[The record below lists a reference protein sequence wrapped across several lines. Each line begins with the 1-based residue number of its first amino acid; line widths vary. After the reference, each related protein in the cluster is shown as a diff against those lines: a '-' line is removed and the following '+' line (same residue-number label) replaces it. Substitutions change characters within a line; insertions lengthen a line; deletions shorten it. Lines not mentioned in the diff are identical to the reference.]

1 MRTVVGI
8 SQKIKRV
15 WLDAVLDQLAQTR
28 DKTEL
33 RSFLDKQ
40 LRDEL
45 PGKES
50 RAKASGI
57 ILRIWSNIPSDHLAL
72 RDRALALLP
81 RISGQERIWLH
92 WGMTALAYPF
102 FRDITEI
109 VGRVLTLQ
117 NDFTTAQVQGRM
129 LTTWGDRTTSKE
141 ATQKLITSLLDWGV
155 LRPTRTKGN
164 FLLSKKMTTPSLELQ
179 LWLLEVMLRASAA
192 DEIELQHLLRLP
204 ESFPFAFTIGPADLR
219 KCDSFNIHRQS
230 LDTDMVSLNSV
241 RTKQTTNS
249 GAELSM
255 AKAVGQT
262 QLDFFPLRTK

>member
-1 MRTVVGI
+1 MRRVVGI

-15 WLDAVLDQLAQTR
+15 WLDAALDQLAHTT

-33 RSFLDKQ
+33 RSFLDEQ
-40 LRDEL
+40 LRDNL

-57 ILRIWSNIPSDHLAL
+57 ILRIWSSTPSESLAL
-72 RDRALALLP
+72 RDRAVALLP
-81 RISGQERIWLH
+81 RISCNERIWLH

-109 VGRVLTLQ
+109 VGRLLALQ
-117 NDFTTAQVQGRM
+117 NDFTTLQVQGRM

-141 ATQKLITSLLDWGV
+141 AAQKLITSLLDWGV
-155 LRPTRTKGN
+155 LRSTKTKGH
-164 FLLSKKMTTPSLELQ
+164 FLLSKKLATNSLELQ
-179 LWLLEVMLRASAA
+179 LWLLEVLLRASAA

-204 ESFPFAFTIGPADLR
+204 ESFPFTFGLSAADLR
-219 KCDSFNIHRQS
+219 KCDSFNIHRQG
-230 LDTDMVSLNSV
+230 LDTDMVAITKARTNQSLNSAN
-241 RTKQTTNS
+241 K
-249 GAELSM
+249 LSR

-262 QLDFFPLRTK
+262 QLNFFPLRTK